1 MCTHNNSLCSRNL
14 DHYSRNGT
22 EINNNPKSYG
32 KENAAPVIK
41 RQSQTYIN
49 QKANESE
56 RHNGEDQRIEME
68 VGGTPVK
75 NNRQSVD
82 KKTHRMAT
90 KDRKEKERKTEETM
104 AGRHH
109 LIHGYYMAKN
119 RSVENNMEE
128 AEGGLHP
135 ALVEIV
141 YKARQGIGAI

>member
-1 MCTHNNSLCSRNL
+1 MCAHNNSLWSRNL
-14 DHYSRNGT
+14 DHHSRNGT

-32 KENAAPVIK
+32 KENAAPVIE

-49 QKANESE
+49 QKENESE

-90 KDRKEKERKTEETM
+90 QDRKEKERTSEETM

-109 LIHGYYMAKN
+109 IIHGYYMAKN
-119 RSVENNMEE
+119 CSDENNMEE

-141 YKARQGIGAI
+141 YKARQGKGN